1 MNMTAERRL
10 FLCGF
15 ASFLRS
21 APCCSGNY
29 AEVASGFIALGNL
42 ACLEQS
48 AGNRIL
54 LDAGSLQ
61 GYGNLIR
68 R

>member
-1 MNMTAERRL
+1 MTAERRL

-21 APCCSGNY
+21 APCRSGNY

-42 ACLEQS
+42 ACPRKAL
-48 AGNRIL
+48 ARIL